1 MITVTLEYWS
11 PESHTNWTP
20 IFRHTKDITESDEI
34 SIFETFYSL
43 NNQMRYCN
51 GHSYKFQDKSWED
64 KYKEWLKSDDYKQK
78 SFSLYYGGG
87 VVD

>member
-11 PESHTNWTP
+11 PESQIKWTP
-20 IFRHTKDITESDEI
+20 IFRHTKDITEPNEI
-34 SIFETFYSL
+34 SIFETFYKM

-51 GHSYKFQDKSWED
+51 GYSYKFQDKSWET
-64 KYKEWLKSDDYKQK
+64 KYKEWLKSDDYQQK
-78 SFSLYYGGG
+78 SFNLYYGGG